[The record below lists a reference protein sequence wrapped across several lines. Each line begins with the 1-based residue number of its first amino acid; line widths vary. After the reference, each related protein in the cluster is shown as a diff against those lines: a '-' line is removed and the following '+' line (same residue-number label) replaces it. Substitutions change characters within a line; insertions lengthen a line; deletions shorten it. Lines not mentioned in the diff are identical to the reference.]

1 MHTVIQRP
9 LRKLALCLAACL
21 MGTAAHVWAQGVT
34 DTEILFGQTTGI
46 TGPVATSVKESN
58 EGIKLYFDSVN
69 AQGGVFGRK
78 LVMQSLDDKYDPK
91 ISGENARK
99 MAAENPPIAFLM
111 PRGTP
116 HTEAVAKVAK
126 EAKIPVIAA
135 GSGADIFH
143 TPVNPLVF
151 NLRTKIQT
159 EMEKSVEHL
168 QTLGIVRIALVHVG
182 DSAGAD
188 ARIGFERKMAELKLK
203 PVLIGSYDLLTGDT
217 GPVSEAL
224 VKANPQA
231 TITVGAVTHI
241 SGLIK
246 RVRKLGNDMQ
256 FVTLSNN
263 ATKSFVTALGGDARG
278 VIVVQSFPN
287 PRGNSGIV
295 REIRHVATSQGHPDM
310 AITQQTIEGF
320 LSAKL
325 VTEGLKRAG
334 KKPTPQALVVA
345 LDSIHDFDMGG
356 FLVSYSPTDH
366 TGGEFVEMSIIDSR
380 GEFLQ

>member
-1 MHTVIQRP
+1 MLQGK
-9 LRKLALCLAACL
+9 LRLGLAACL
-21 MGTAAHVWAQGVT
+21 MGVAAHAWAQGVT
-34 DTEILFGQTTGI
+34 DTEILFGQTTGV
-46 TGPVATSVKESN
+46 TGPVATSVKEAN
-58 EGIKLYFDSVN
+58 EAIHLYFDSVN
-69 AQGGVFGRK
+69 SQGGIFGRK
-78 LVMQSLDDKYDPK
+78 LVLETVDDKYDPK
-91 ISGENARK
+91 ISGANARK
-99 MAAENPPIAFLM
+99 MIAEKPPIAFLM

-116 HTEAVAKVAK
+116 HTEAVVKVAQ

-159 EMEKSVEHL
+159 EVEKSIEHL
-168 QTLGIVRIALVHVG
+168 HTLGIVRIAMVNVG

-188 ARIGFERKMAELKLK
+188 GRIGFVRKMAELKLT
-203 PVLIGSYDLLTGDT
+203 PVMMGSYDLLTGDT

-231 TITVGAVTHI
+231 TITIGAVTHI

-263 ATKSFVTALGGDARG
+263 ATKSFVTALGNDARG

-295 REIRHVATSQGHPDM
+295 REIKRVAASQGRPDM

-320 LSAKL
+320 LAAKL
-325 VTEGLKRAG
+325 VTEALKRAG
-334 KKPTPQALVVA
+334 KKLTPQALVTA
-345 LDSIHDFDMGG
+345 LDSIHDYDMGG

-366 TGGEFVEMSIIDSR
+366 TGGEFIEMSIIDAR